1 MTATLMENRFWSP
14 PIEVVL
20 LGDALAE
27 TATSLAN
34 YQSLIG
40 AGYDI
45 VHSPLSIVD
54 IATNA
59 NSSHVVSH
67 PISVLAQ

>member
-1 MTATLMENRFWSP
+1 MENRFWSP

-27 TATSLAN
+27 TTTSLAN

-45 VHSPLSIVD
+45 VRSPLGIVD
-54 IATNA
+54 IATNT

-67 PISVLAQ
+67 PSSVLAQ